1 MNNLFKFTTLIFLT
15 LGVAWLAFVV
25 GTRSQFG
32 DLLQSPETLNEDGS
46 IPEDVDLYPMELSDL
61 PNKVPMNTSL

>member
-1 MNNLFKFTTLIFLT
+1 MASVL
-15 LGVAWLAFVV
+15 VV

-46 IPEDVDLYPMELSDL
+46 IPEDADLYPMELSGSAQQGSNEYL
-61 PNKVPMNTSL
+61 ALGYYYLSYSTS